1 MKSLKAFWASVC
13 FEVARAFAADG
24 WLVRLW
30 PLWLLWLICFVAV
43 MVQAPIKA
51 GPALFGISK
60 ILMGGLIGLVI
71 HWGFR
76 RIYPMPQSP
85 SGIEVGTDWKCCTG
99 IMCAAI
105 IALAFVP

>member
-1 MKSLKAFWASVC
+1 MQSLKAFWDSVVI
-13 FEVARAFAADG
+13 EAQRACAPDG
-24 WLVRLW
+24 WLVKLW
-30 PLWLLWLICFVAV
+30 PLWLLWLICFCVV

-60 ILMGGLIGLVI
+60 VLMGGLVGLVI

-76 RIYPMPQSP
+76 RIYPMPENP
-85 SGIEVGTDWKCCTG
+85 SGIETGTDWKCCTG

>member
-1 MKSLKAFWASVC
+1 MQALIAFWASVTA
-13 FEVARAFAADG
+13 ETRRALAPDG
-24 WLVRLW
+24 WLVKLW

-60 ILMGGLIGLVI
+60 VLMGGLLGLVI

-76 RIYPMPQSP
+76 QIYPMPP
-85 SGIEVGTDWKCCTG
+85 KPYGIEIGTDWKCCTAL
-99 IMCAAI
+99 MCAAI
-105 IALAFVP
+105 VALAFVP